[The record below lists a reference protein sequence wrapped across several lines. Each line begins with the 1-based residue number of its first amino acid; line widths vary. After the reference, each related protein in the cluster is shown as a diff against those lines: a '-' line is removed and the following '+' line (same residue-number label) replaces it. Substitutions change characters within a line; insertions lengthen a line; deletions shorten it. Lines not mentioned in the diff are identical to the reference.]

1 MLQRK
6 EFAGGGISSMGA
18 LIIVVFLSLMSFG
31 IFIWY
36 FIALNLTV
44 RRDSLLTSAAR
55 IQPLTVGGTFAAILA
70 A

>member
-6 EFAGGGISSMGA
+6 EFAGGSISSMGA

-36 FIALNLTV
+36 FIAWNLTV
-44 RRDSLLTSAAR
+44 RRYSLLAFAAR
-55 IQPLTVGGTFAAILA
+55 IQPLTGGTFAAILA

>member
-1 MLQRK
+1 
-6 EFAGGGISSMGA
+6 MGA